1 MHYFSRRDN
10 VVLVVLPR
18 TTKFI
23 QVTNNKNTVGKSKY
37 DIRDEFPNFPTRFN
51 LENCKCK

>member
-10 VVLVVLPR
+10 VVLAVLPR

-51 LENCKCK
+51 VENCKCK